1 MVLLDGQTAFHAL
14 DTEDLQCEVRKFV
27 GILMQ
32 HLFKVID
39 VLLQD
44 YFTLLKA
51 DKIGY
56 FDMGFKIRKF
66 QTIGVIKGSC
76 WRISGVELQ
85 FAEHGTLSAPRA
97 SAPES

>member
-56 FDMGFKIRKF
+56 FDMVLKLESFKLL
-66 QTIGVIKGSC
+66 V
-76 WRISGVELQ
+76 
-85 FAEHGTLSAPRA
+85 
-97 SAPES
+97 